1 MGSRLES
8 TCVGSHHAHFM
19 KTLKQADS
27 AESLCTNEMKASEKN
42 LDS

>member
-8 TCVGSHHAHFM
+8 TYVGSRHAHSM

-27 AESLCTNEMKASEKN
+27 AESLCTKEMKASEKN